1 MKQNILTFL
10 KGMAMGAA
18 DVVPGVSG
26 GTIAFITGIY
36 DTLLESIRRVNP
48 SIFSRWRNEGFAAV
62 WTHVNGTFLSTLLAG
77 ILTAILT
84 LAKAVSYALTEH
96 PIVIWSFFFGLIVAS
111 ALHMIKQVE
120 RWSLPE
126 VALAI
131 AGAVFAYGITVANP
145 ISLEFNMLTV
155 FIAGSIAICAMI
167 LPGISGSFILLLLG
181 MYGPVLDAVKGLN
194 IPILGLFALGCLA
207 GLLTFSHVLSWLLR
221 SYRSFTIAFLT
232 GLLIG
237 ALGKVWPWKEVL
249 SFRINSSG
257 EQVPLIEKVLSPSAF
272 EAATGQPSQLIVG
285 LLMMAVGFG
294 LVLGLEKVSQK
305 LGD

>member
-1 MKQNILTFL
+1 
-10 KGMAMGAA
+10 MGAA

-48 SIFSRWRNEGFAAV
+48 SLFSKWRKEGFSAV
-62 WTHVNGTFLSTLLAG
+62 WTHVNGTFLVSLLSG

-96 PIVIWSFFFGLIVAS
+96 PVVIWAFFFGLIVAS
-111 ALHMIKQVE
+111 AIHMIKQVE
-120 RWSLPE
+120 RWAMGE
-126 VALAI
+126 ITLAI
-131 AGAVFAYGITVANP
+131 GGAIFAYGITVASP
-145 ISLEFNMLTV
+145 ITLEFSMLTV

-181 MYGPVLDAVKGLN
+181 MYAPVLDAVKSLN
-194 IPILGLFALGCLA
+194 LPILALFALGCLV
-207 GLLTFSHVLSWLLR
+207 GILSFSHVLSWLLNN
-221 SYRSFTIAFLT
+221 YRSLTIAFLT

-237 ALGKVWPWKEVL
+237 ALGKVWPWKEAI

-257 EQVPLIEKVLSPSAF
+257 EKVPLVEKVLSPSAF
-272 EAATGQPSQLIVG
+272 EAATGQPSQLMIAVV
-285 LLMMAVGFG
+285 MMIVGFG
-294 LVLGLEKVSQK
+294 IVIGLEKVSEK
-305 LGD
+305 LAD

>member
-1 MKQNILTFL
+1 MKQNILTFF

-48 SIFSRWRNEGFAAV
+48 SLFSLWRKEGFSAV
-62 WTHVNGTFLSTLLAG
+62 WKHVNGTFLSSLLAG

-111 ALHMIKQVE
+111 AIHMIKQVE
-120 RWSLPE
+120 RWSVKEILF
-126 VALAI
+126 AI
-131 AGAVFAYGITVANP
+131 VGAVFAYSITVANP
-145 ISLEFNMLTV
+145 VSMEFNMLTV

-181 MYGPVLDAVKGLN
+181 MYGPVLDAVKSLQ
-194 IPILGLFALGCLA
+194 IPILALFALGCLV
-207 GLLTFSHVLSWLLR
+207 GLLSFSHVLSWLLR
-221 SYRSFTIAFLT
+221 CYRGFTIAFLT

-237 ALGKVWPWKEVL
+237 ALGKVWPWKEVI
-249 SFRINSSG
+249 SFRTNSSG
-257 EQVPLIEKVLSPSAF
+257 EQVPLIEKALSPMAF
-272 EAATGQPSQLIVG
+272 ETATGQPS
-285 LLMMAVGFG
+285 LLPIALVMMVVGFG

-305 LGD
+305 LED